1 MRRLIHWFV
10 WHYIGPPFV
19 FCFAKYH
26 GHMVMSSTNPIVRGF
41 CYHVQVLQIRFR
53 LLEKSNESNNITLF
67 LCTHETLQRGV
78 TVVLTCSQMNP
89 YIQSDQRDCV
99 TIIKFI

>member
-1 MRRLIHWFV
+1 MHWFV

-26 GHMVMSSTNPIVRGF
+26 RHMLMLSTNPIVRGF
-41 CYHVQVLQIRFR
+41 WYYVQVLQIRIR

-78 TVVLTCSQMNP
+78 TVASNFSQMNP
-89 YIQSDQRDCV
+89 CIQDDQHD
-99 TIIKFI
+99 

>member
-1 MRRLIHWFV
+1 MRRMIHWFV

-26 GHMVMSSTNPIVRGF
+26 GHMVMSSTNHIVRGF
-41 CYHVQVLQIRFR
+41 WYHVQVLEIRFR
-53 LLEKSNESNNITLF
+53 LLEKSNESNKF

-78 TVVLTCSQMNP
+78 MVSSTCPQMNP
-89 YIQSDQRDCV
+89 HIQSDQRECV
-99 TIIKFI
+99 IIIKFV